1 MLATI
6 IVTLVKYG
14 ICCVKSLHFF
24 SPSNV
29 VFHVIV
35 QSVFNTFVRL
45 VSELITCL
53 PVCLCVC
60 VCAEL
65 QVSSTISLQEA
76 FDKLTPVSA
85 GIIDQL
91 SVLPGKE
98 EPIKVWTKTMLHCY
112 LKEEKRSSFFF
123 FKFMIFNFRLVHHQN
138 EMFRSKYSAFKENSY
153 NVFNM

>member
-14 ICCVKSLHFF
+14 ICCVKSFHFF
-24 SPSNV
+24 SALNV

-35 QSVFNTFVRL
+35 QSFFNTFARL
-45 VSELITCL
+45 VSELITCF
-53 PVCLCVC
+53 PVCFRVC
-60 VCAEL
+60 ICAEL

-98 EPIKVWTKTMLHCY
+98 EPIKVWTKTKLHFFF
-112 LKEEKRSSFFF
+112 SSFNSWFLISDDVTLVF
-123 FKFMIFNFRLVHHQN
+123 LVHHQN
-138 EMFRSKYSAFKENSY
+138 EMFRSKYYAFKESLW
-153 NVFNM
+153 NVFSCI